1 MNSVIRRY
9 RIQDINFSIYKSIIW
24 DTKESCMAFE
34 LRWNGV
40 LLDDNNLECRGPLT
54 KQMGMSVYEDLI
66 DSVYDFL
73 SIFPSQD
80 SEFIKGEEIEV
91 VHMKEGGIASIKS
104 LSTGKIWH
112 PKKNKTLGS

>member
-1 MNSVIRRY
+1 MDSVIRHY

-54 KQMGMSVYEDLI
+54 QQMGMSVYEDLI
-66 DSVYDFL
+66 DSVYEFL

-91 VHMKEGGIASIKS
+91 VHKKGEGIASIKS
-104 LSTGKIWH
+104 LSTGKIWC
-112 PKKNKTLGS
+112 PKNKTLGS

>member
-1 MNSVIRRY
+1 MDSVIRHY
-9 RIQDINFSIYKSIIW
+9 RIQDINFSIYKNIW
-24 DTKESCMAFE
+24 DTKEPCMAFE

-54 KQMGMSVYEDLI
+54 KQMGITVYEDLI

-91 VHMKEGGIASIKS
+91 VHIKGGSIASIKS
-104 LSTGKIWH
+104 LSTGKIWC
-112 PKKNKTLGS
+112 PENKALGS

>member
-1 MNSVIRRY
+1 MDTVIRHY

-40 LLDDNNLECRGPLT
+40 LLDDNNLESQGPLT

-91 VHMKEGGIASIKS
+91 VHIKEGGFASIKS
-104 LSTGKIWH
+104 LSTGKIWY
-112 PKKNKTLGS
+112 PKNKTLDS